1 VRTGEIEWNY
11 PILGFTPD
19 GDIWGFPDREALT
32 VCGSK
37 TLKDNMQAD
46 MELVDA
52 TGQSWRVLSVRRT
65 GAADTLLNRLMFLG
79 KRLWRI
85 EHELEALPAV
95 GLAETLVRVCKGMEA
110 NPGYW
115 SDDDEVSDELRALQ
129 AEVRAIK
136 SIAGIHD
143 VLGLD
148 WFADY

>member
-1 VRTGEIEWNY
+1 
-11 PILGFTPD
+11 
-19 GDIWGFPDREALT
+19 
-32 VCGSK
+32 
-37 TLKDNMQAD
+37 
-46 MELVDA
+46 
-52 TGQSWRVLSVRRT
+52 
-65 GAADTLLNRLMFLG
+65 
-79 KRLWRI
+79 
-85 EHELEALPAV
+85 
-95 GLAETLVRVCKGMEA
+95 MEA